1 MRGETNGA
9 LCLFLT
15 LMLLFCGSAR
25 AEFSPGLSAMTDQG
39 ALQVEVGVQFSQ
51 LDSFSEDALAALNG
65 WLSRVR
71 LRAFTTQPGDST
83 LNGSAVLLDG
93 SEVFSAVIQQEA
105 GETLTAFS
113 AGNTYMT
120 EQTDALSLLSG
131 SQNGI
136 PVFSMIPASY
146 FRIAPALYG
155 LLDTIKEPKHS
166 NENTSIKNAAASDAY
181 DTYTFTEDEMNAI
194 WPQVTDI
201 LLPEIYSVLTDAP
214 GQWQA
219 VQTLLQTLRF
229 SGQCRFKRFL
239 DKEGGDMGLEFTGN
253 AASGEDVRKVTLFG
267 GFTPGRGGY
276 LSLSL
281 PAVQGGN
288 LLKVTFTGK
297 LSVQEKKNTLTFSG
311 TYART
316 LGGQKDTATLEGT
329 LNNVIGEGTET
340 WSGKAELDTKIGG
353 NKANWVWKPALIL
366 DAGGLHGEI
375 DIQKKSGSRVMAKG
389 TLTVNAVSIPAF
401 SPPATDFTIDLRGK
415 TEEEA
420 RAAVQ
425 QELAPLTGT
434 LMRLLSEMPEDAR
447 ARLTHAMRSDA
458 WMNAP
463 SVAPLDGGSSI
474 QTEENQW
481 IVSEEVEEP

>member
-1 MRGETNGA
+1 MRREANGA

-15 LMLLFCGSAR
+15 LLLFFCGSAR
-25 AEFSPGLSAMTDQG
+25 AEFSPVLSAMTDQG

-51 LDSFSEDALAALNG
+51 MDSFSEDALAALNG

-113 AGNTYMT
+113 TGNTYIT
-120 EQTDALSLLSG
+120 DRTDALSLLSG
-131 SQNGI
+131 SDGVPDFFQI
-136 PVFSMIPASY
+136 PDAY
-146 FRIAPALYG
+146 FRIAPTLYAI
-155 LLDTIKEPKHS
+155 LSTAKEPKHS
-166 NENTSIKNAAASDAY
+166 NDNTSIKNAVASDAY

-201 LLPEIYSVLTDAP
+201 LLPEIHSVLTDAP

-219 VQTLLQTLRF
+219 VQTLLRTLRF

-281 PAVQGGN
+281 PAVKGGN

-297 LSVQEKKNTLTFSG
+297 LSVQDRKNTLTLSG

-316 LGGQKDTATLEGT
+316 LDKQKDTATLEAT
-329 LNNVIGEGTET
+329 FNNAIAGGAET

-353 NKANWVWKPALIL
+353 NKANWVWKPALTL

-375 DIQKKSGSRVMAKG
+375 DIQKKSGSRIMAKG
-389 TLTVNAVSIPAF
+389 TLTVNAVSIPAL
-401 SPPATDFTIDLRGK
+401 SPPAPDYAIDLRGK

-447 ARLTHAMRSDA
+447 ARLTHAMRNDE

-463 SVAPLDGGSSI
+463 SVAPLDGGSTM